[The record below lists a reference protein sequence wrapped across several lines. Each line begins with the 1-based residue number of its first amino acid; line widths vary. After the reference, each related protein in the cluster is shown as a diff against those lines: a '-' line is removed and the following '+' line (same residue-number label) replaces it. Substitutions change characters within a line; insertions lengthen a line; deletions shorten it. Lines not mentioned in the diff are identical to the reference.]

1 MTKKKITYF
10 DIDVTAL
17 PASGE
22 VRNFTIDGDIG
33 AGFMLQI
40 VKTLNQSFYNF
51 STNTFDTA
59 FTPNCNFTHEMR
71 SSRYF
76 GNIKF
81 PSSAT
86 TDYQIL
92 LLTLNDET
100 EIIQNQ
106 KVVDVINKKITQNND
121 VTITFRTA
129 TDNTNTYSSDP
140 AATDV
145 TKAGSPGTAHDA
157 VLIEHTVTNA
167 SSDANGFG
175 LFENTTSLQDAI
187 LSSGKLGHTLFT
199 EKQVTVDGAVTSGTL
214 IKLDDVSGLAKNAVL
229 KTVSS
234 GSIASYD
241 RDKFQPFIT
250 NIDTTANTIT
260 MSHAQTLADN
270 ITLTFRHYGA
280 NAIYSATGLLLVVY
294 PPKLDLVDG
303 SDLLGVSKTVR
314 ADGSIADEATDASS
328 AKLALNGT
336 YGIGKTSVKGSTV
349 SGPGIT
355 GSIGISA
362 VTTPSSSAGLVT
374 LASAV
379 GPLKVGQ
386 TVFFGNGFQ
395 RFKPTNQ
402 VTIEEYPT
410 SNTIVFV
417 DLDFYITPGEAS

>member
-1 MTKKKITYF
+1 MSKKKITYF
-10 DIDVTAL
+10 DIDTTAL
-17 PASGE
+17 AANGQ

-51 STNTFDTA
+51 STQTFDTS
-59 FTPNCNFTHEMR
+59 FTSNCNFIHEMN
-71 SSRYF
+71 SGKYF

-86 TDYQIL
+86 TDYQVL
-92 LLTLNDET
+92 LFALNDET

-106 KVVDVINKKITQNND
+106 KVIDVINKKITQNND

-129 TDNTNTYSSDP
+129 TDNTSSYSTNP

-145 TKAGSPGTAHDA
+145 TKVGSPGVANDGVSVEHD
-157 VLIEHTVTNA
+157 VTNT

-175 LFENTTSLQDAI
+175 LFANQSLTDAI
-187 LSSGKLGHTLFT
+187 LNPGKLSHTLFT
-199 EKQVTVDGAVTSGTL
+199 EKEVTVDGAVSSGTL
-214 IKLDDVSGLAKNAVL
+214 IKLDDVSGLGKNAVL

-260 MSHAQTLADN
+260 MSVAQTFADN
-270 ITLTFRHYGA
+270 ITLTFRHYGKSS
-280 NAIYSATGLLLVVY
+280 IYSATGL
-294 PPKLDLVDG
+294 KLTVASPRLDFVDPG
-303 SDLLGVSKTVR
+303 DASGIIKIVR

-328 AKLALNGT
+328 VKLALNGT
-336 YGIGKTSVKGSTV
+336 YGIGKTSVKSSVV

-355 GSIGISA
+355 GSIGISE

-374 LASAV
+374 LTSAV
-379 GPLKVGQ
+379 GQLKAGQ
-386 TVFFGNGFQ
+386 HVVFGNGFQ
-395 RFKPTNQ
+395 RFKINNQ
-402 VTIEEYPT
+402 VTIDEYPT

-417 DLDFYITPGEAS
+417 DLDFYITPGAAS